1 MSAAV
6 NLREHVLAVVRKRGP
21 TSANAVVEMIGK
33 RKTDV
38 LEALRA
44 LEAAGEVE
52 RTGSGY
58 EAVPVAQ
65 EPVPRPLTAGHLRE
79 PTCRDPE
86 HWDRDWAM
94 PGASVWICGVC
105 YPPSAALRATYPLTF
120 RVGGV
125 GGGPPEPVT
134 LADAIDAWQRRA
146 DR

>member
-1 MSAAV
+1 MSATE
-6 NLREHVLAVVRKRGP
+6 LRDHVLAVVREHGP
-21 TSANAVVEMIGK
+21 TSGNRVTETIGK

-44 LEAAGEVE
+44 LEAAGKVE

-58 EAVPVAQ
+58 EAVPVAR

-79 PTCRDPE
+79 PTCRDRE
-86 HWDRDWAM
+86 HRGRDWAM

-105 YPPSAALRATYPLTF
+105 YPPSAALRVTYPLTF
-120 RVGGV
+120 RVGNV
-125 GGGPPEPVT
+125 EREQPQPVT
-134 LADAIDAWQRRA
+134 FAGAIDAWQRRA